1 MTDSVFYP
9 QNVLNEAEQALNSS
23 ILEKSKRQVSYN
35 TFKQWQ
41 DLNKITT
48 VNDSVMLAQWR
59 LVQGGRTGI
68 APPIQNGKN
77 GRNKYY

>member
-1 MTDSVFYP
+1 LTDSVLP

-41 DLNKITT
+41 DLNKVTT
-48 VNDSVMLAQWR
+48 VNDSVMLAYFHE
-59 LVQGGRTGI
+59 LVSVRSVSYLFVYAVKET
-68 APPIQNGKN
+68 
-77 GRNKYY
+77 